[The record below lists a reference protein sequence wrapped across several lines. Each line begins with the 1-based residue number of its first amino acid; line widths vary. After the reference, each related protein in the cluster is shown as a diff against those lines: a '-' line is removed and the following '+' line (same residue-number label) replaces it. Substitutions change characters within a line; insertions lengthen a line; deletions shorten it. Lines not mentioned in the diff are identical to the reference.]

1 MMGFCK
7 ANKIQQSM
15 TDAYASWQKAMV
27 ETFFN
32 NIKQNYFKGY
42 KFLNKTEFLS
52 WMKNC
57 IWNYSNNRII
67 NKLKI
72 TPIEMYKSNLL
83 K

>member
-1 MMGFCK
+1 MMDFCK

-15 TDAYASWQKAMV
+15 TDGYASWQNAIV

-32 NIKQNYFKGY
+32 IIKQNYFKGY

-52 WMKNC
+52 WMENC